1 VEREKIIL
9 LTTHHLEEAELLSD
23 FVVVL
28 SRGKAVE
35 SGSLHQLKKTFS
47 VGNQIKLS
55 RKKDIN
61 TMSKALNFENEKKKI
76 FSKISE
82 NTREQLVKLDIEQL
96 DASSIIIKSGN
107 LSNEELQPIIEDI
120 EKSLSSKYYVAVNS
134 CTFDDIFREIDKIYE
149 QGSGTGNEKQV
160 LRNFKNYA
168 NYVKSKC

>member
-1 VEREKIIL
+1 

-28 SRGKAVE
+28 SRGKAVQ

-55 RKKDIN
+55 RKKDIK
-61 TMSKALNFENEKKKI
+61 TMSKALNFEKEKRKI

-82 NTREQLVKLDIEQL
+82 KTRKVLEKLDIEQL

-107 LSNEELQPIIEDI
+107 LSNQELSEVIKDI
-120 EKSLSSKYYVAVNS
+120 EKTLSSKYYVAVNS

-149 QGSGTGNEKQV
+149 QGKGNEKQI
-160 LRNFKNYA
+160 LQNFKNYA
-168 NYVKSKC
+168 NYIKGKS